1 MNRIR
6 LFIVAVSLILTA
18 CQSTGNRDTIAKLR
32 DQHIEIKEEKISGG
46 LDKAM
51 QAYQHFLEEA
61 PNSALKA
68 EAIRRLADLKIAKEY
83 GILANGSEPAGKAPA
98 MSAPEHAVVP
108 KISSAAGTPGGQK
121 MTQAL
126 VPAES
131 DADFEKRASQSQ
143 PAAGIVSPA
152 GTSAGSEDL
161 ERASARE
168 AIALY
173 EKLIKDYPS
182 YDRNDQVLYQMSRA
196 YEELGQVD
204 PAMKVMDRLVK
215 DYPKSRYMDE
225 VQFRRAEYLFTR
237 RHYLDAEDAY
247 GSIVKRGSQSPFYQL
262 ALYKLGW
269 TFYKQELY
277 EEALDRY
284 IALLDYKVSVGY
296 DFYQTKDEQEKKRI
310 DDTFR
315 AVSLCFSSLHGDTS
329 PAEYFKSHGKRSYED
344 GIYSNLGEFYFDK
357 QRYADAATVYNAFV
371 GSNPFH
377 KVAPQFAMRV
387 IEIDTAGAFPSL
399 VIDAKKQFAHSYGL
413 KSEYWKH
420 FEPSARPEV
429 MAWLKTNLTDLSKH
443 YHSLYQDPKEV
454 KEKKANFEEARNW
467 YREFLTSFPKE
478 TESPGM
484 NYLLADLYLENQNF
498 DQAAIEYERTAYEY
512 PRHEKSK
519 EAGYAAVYAYR
530 KHMDSVS
537 PEEKDKVKRVIV
549 ASSLKFADTYPEHEK
564 AAIILGAAADDLYNM
579 KDYEQAVAAARKL
592 IDKFPSAGTD
602 VVRGAWIVAGH
613 GTYELHRYNEAET
626 AYAKALTLFPDGD
639 KGREALIDNLAA
651 AIYKQGEDANAK
663 ADYKAASEH
672 FLRVGRLAPASKIRV
687 NAEYDAAA
695 ALIQLKDWQAA
706 ATVLAGF
713 RNLFPGH
720 TLLPEVTKKIAYVYR
735 EDGKLTLAAG
745 EYERMEMESK
755 DDEVRREALLTA
767 AELHEKAGDQAKALL
782 VYRRY
787 VGHFPHPVEANLETR
802 NKIAESLKKNERE
815 NYLAEIKQIV
825 AIDAGAGAERTPRT
839 RYLAGKGAL
848 VLAEETFGQ
857 FTGIKLV
864 EPFKVNLDKKKGLM
878 KVVTQQFSK
887 LLDYEVGEVTAA
899 ATFYLAEIYADFSK
913 DLKESERPKDL
924 TAVELE
930 EYELALEE
938 QAYPFEEKAISTH
951 KSNLDLISLGVYN
964 EWVDKSLQKLAVLVP
979 ARYNKPEEE
988 SPVIDSAD
996 HYLYAIER
1004 HEPAVQ
1010 KAEDPKKDEKVDV
1023 PKEPVKAVEQEP
1035 DTKPADI
1042 QEAVKVE
1049 KPVQD
1054 VKPHKTSEKAGDING
1069 QSAASDTAAK

>member
-1 MNRIR
+1 MNLVR
-6 LFIVAVSLILTA
+6 LFLVAVSFVLAA
-18 CQSTGNRDTIAKLR
+18 CQSTGGRDTIAKLR
-32 DQHIEIKEEKISGG
+32 GQRIEIKEEKISGG
-46 LDKAM
+46 LEKAM
-51 QAYQHFLEEA
+51 QAYQQFLEEA
-61 PNSALKA
+61 PDSALKP

-83 GILANGSEPAGKAPA
+83 GILTNASEPAGKAPA
-98 MSAPEHAVVP
+98 LAPPTHATVP
-108 KISSAAGTPGGQK
+108 KVSPATGTSSGHKLADTP
-121 MTQAL
+121 A
-126 VPAES
+126 PPES
-131 DADFEKRASQSQ
+131 DADFENRALLSS
-143 PAAGIVSPA
+143 ATVTGTVS
-152 GTSAGSEDL
+152 SEDL
-161 ERASARE
+161 ERSSARE

-215 DYPKSRYMDE
+215 EYPKSRYLDE
-225 VQFRRAEYLFTR
+225 VQFRRAEYLYTR

-247 GSIVKRGSQSPFYQL
+247 GSVVKMGTQSSFYPL

-284 IALLDYKVSVGY
+284 ISLLDYKVSVGY

-315 AVSLCFSSLHGDTS
+315 AISLCFSSLHGETS
-329 PAEYFKSHGKRSYED
+329 PAQYFKSHGKRSYED
-344 GIYSNLGEFYFDK
+344 GVYSNLGEFYFDK

-413 KSEYWKH
+413 QSEYWKH

-429 MAWLKTNLTDLSKH
+429 LAWLRTNIIDLSKH
-443 YHSLYQDPKEV
+443 YHSLYQDRKEV
-454 KEKKANFEEARNW
+454 KEKRSNFEEARTW
-467 YREFLTSFPKE
+467 YREFLMSFPKE

-498 DQAAIEYERTAYEY
+498 DLAAAEYERTAYEY

-519 EAGYAAVYAYR
+519 EAGYAAVYSYR
-530 KHMDSVS
+530 KHMDGVS
-537 PEEKDKVKRVIV
+537 PEEKDTVKRVVV
-549 ASSLKFADTYPEHEK
+549 ASSLTFAYTYPEHEK
-564 AAIILGAAADDLYNM
+564 AAIVLGAAADDLYTM
-579 KDYEQAVAAARKL
+579 KEYEQAVAAAWKL
-592 IDKFPSAGTD
+592 IDTFPSAGTD

-639 KGREALIDNLAA
+639 KGREALTDNLAA

-695 ALIQLKDWQAA
+695 AFIQLKDWQAA

-745 EYERMEMESK
+745 EYERMETESQ

-767 AELHEKAGDQAKALL
+767 AELHEMAGDQAKSLL

-787 VGHFPHPVEANLETR
+787 VDLFPHPVEANLETR
-802 NKIAESLKKNERE
+802 NKIAESLKKNDRE
-815 NYLAEIKQIV
+815 NHLAEIKQIIV
-825 AIDAGAGAERTPRT
+825 IDAGAGAERTPRT

-864 EPFKVNLDKKKGLM
+864 EPFKVNLDRKKGLM

-913 DLKESERPKDL
+913 GLKESERPKDL
-924 TAVELE
+924 TALELE

-938 QAYPFEEKAISTH
+938 QAYPFEEKAITTH
-951 KSNLDLISLGVYN
+951 KSNLDLVSRGVYN
-964 EWVDKSLQKLAVLVP
+964 EWVDKSLQKLALYLP
-979 ARYNKPEEE
+979 ARYDKPEEE

-1004 HEPAVQ
+1004 HKPAIQ
-1010 KAEDPKKDEKVDV
+1010 KAEEPMKDEKADA
-1023 PKEPVKAVEQEP
+1023 PKKPLQAAEQEP
-1035 DTKPADI
+1035 DMVPADA
-1042 QEAVKVE
+1042 QEGVTMVK
-1049 KPVQD
+1049 PGQS
-1054 VKPHKTSEKAGDING
+1054 VKPHDLVKKAGQIG
-1069 QSAASDTAAK
+1069 AGSSPPAAASK